1 MILSANDFFRTVP
14 RAGLPGALFSFSP
27 GSSPGALSVGALPF
41 FARTGSPGTAFFLFL
56 CETTKLID
64 ELHKKP

>member
-1 MILSANDFFRTVP
+1 MISF
-14 RAGLPGALFSFSP
+14 ALFRAP
-27 GSSPGALSVGALPF
+27 GSPARFSLFLRVLPPGALSVGALPF
-41 FARTGSPGTAFFLFL
+41 FARPGSPGTAFFLFL